1 MIQRARARAVDS
13 IEIGVVARAHGVR
26 GWVKAHVYWSGSEV
40 LLEVGAVLVT
50 LPGEVARWRDIE
62 EARRADK
69 VVLLKL
75 LGVNDRDAAEALRGA
90 TLALPRDQLPALE
103 DGEYY
108 LCDLVGATVLV
119 AGEPFGK
126 VVEVRMHPTLDSIVI
141 RTPDGKVVEQPL
153 AEPWLEKVDTAA
165 GEVSLANLDGVIA

>member
-1 MIQRARARAVDS
+1 
-13 IEIGVVARAHGVR
+13 
-26 GWVKAHVYWSGSEV
+26 VKAHVYWSDSDA

-50 LPGEVARWRDIE
+50 LPGEAGRWRDIE

-75 LGVNDRDAAEALRGA
+75 AGVNDRDAAEALRGA
-90 TLALPRDQLPALE
+90 TLALQRDQLPPLE
-103 DGEYY
+103 EGEYY
-108 LCDLVGATVLV
+108 LCDLVGAKVLV
-119 AGEPFGK
+119 AGEAFGE
-126 VVEVRMHPTLDSIVI
+126 VVEVRTHPTLDSIVI

-153 AEPWLEKVDTAA
+153 TEPWLEKVDTAA